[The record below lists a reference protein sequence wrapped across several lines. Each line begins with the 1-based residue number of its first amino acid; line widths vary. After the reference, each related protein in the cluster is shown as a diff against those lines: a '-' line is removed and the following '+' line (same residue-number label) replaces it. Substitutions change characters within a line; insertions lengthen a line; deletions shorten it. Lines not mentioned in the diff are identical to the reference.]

1 MSTTP
6 TITAADPRVAQI
18 LALIRAKAGAAT
30 PPDTATAPLDASIP
44 QQPMQNAS
52 VAPQPQLQ
60 APAPMPARVNEL
72 GAPLQPT
79 NELGAALPMSQQ
91 APVAAPP
98 PQAGPVK
105 SFLQHLVSGL
115 GQTAYAG
122 TQGALQ
128 RLGIPTD
135 YEKQQDALKIGL
147 QQQQQ
152 NSLEGLRTA
161 QTSAAQAK
169 ADQLDAMNQPFQ
181 VPDDPS
187 IPAAL
192 RGQTI
197 TQGAW
202 QGLSKVFGQNQGK
215 MDVQSEKD
223 KALLERA
230 QVLVDNA
237 GKSFKSVPGT
247 VGGQPAF
254 ANYSPKTG
262 QYTDQAGN
270 VLADFK
276 PASKA
281 MQGSLGSFGPAFAA
295 TRTLMA
301 AYNENPALLPVLAPM
316 LAKLL
321 APGDPNAEKIFAS
334 VPNGQPQDAAG
345 NALGLRMPG
354 SPTGATRTR
363 GQFAEQVGATMQA
376 ALKEIGANSDQLG
389 PFMGRIS
396 DLYTSKVGAYGP
408 QYSALQ
414 TDLHNIATGWGR
426 LHGNSVETMKQFN
439 DDLNT
444 AKDPANLI
452 AKLQRYKEQ
461 ADIYSKGGQGVPISP
476 STGIQS
482 LTDGG
487 TTYHI
492 PAALVS
498 AFKKDHPN
506 AR

>member
-1 MSTTP
+1 METPP

-18 LALIRAKAGAAT
+18 LAMIQAKAGAAP
-30 PPDTATAPLDASIP
+30 PPDTDAAPLDASIP
-44 QQPMQNAS
+44 QQPMQSAPI
-52 VAPQPQLQ
+52 APQPQLQ
-60 APAPMPARVNEL
+60 APPPMAPRVNEL

-79 NELGAALPMSQQ
+79 NELGAVLPTPPQP
-91 APVAAPP
+91 PVAPDAPKP
-98 PQAGPVK
+98 GPVK
-105 SFLQHLVSGL
+105 SFLQQLVSGL
-115 GQTAYAG
+115 GSTAYAG

-128 RLGIPTD
+128 RLGLPTD
-135 YEKQQDALKIGL
+135 YEQQQEALKVGI
-147 QQQQQ
+147 QQQQADA
-152 NSLEGLRTA
+152 LTGLRNA
-161 QTSAAQAK
+161 QSSAQQAK

-215 MDVQSEKD
+215 LDVQSEKD
-223 KALLERA
+223 KTLLERA
-230 QVLVDNA
+230 QQLANSA
-237 GKSFKSVPGT
+237 GSFKSVAGT
-247 VGGQPAF
+247 SGGQPAF

-262 QYTDQAGN
+262 QYTDQDGKVIAY
-270 VLADFK
+270 FK

-321 APGDPNAEKIFAS
+321 APGDPNAENVFAS
-334 VPNGQPQDAAG
+334 LPNGQPEDAAG
-345 NALGLRMPG
+345 NPIGTKMPG
-354 SPTGATRTR
+354 APTATTRTR

-376 ALKEIGANSDQLG
+376 ALKEIGTNADQLG

-444 AKDPANLI
+444 AKDPANLV

-461 ADIYSKGGQGVPISP
+461 ADIYTKGGKGIPISP
-476 STGIQS
+476 NTGLQS
-482 LTDGG
+482 LTDGD

-492 PAALVS
+492 PAALVP
-498 AFKKDHPN
+498 AFKVDHPN